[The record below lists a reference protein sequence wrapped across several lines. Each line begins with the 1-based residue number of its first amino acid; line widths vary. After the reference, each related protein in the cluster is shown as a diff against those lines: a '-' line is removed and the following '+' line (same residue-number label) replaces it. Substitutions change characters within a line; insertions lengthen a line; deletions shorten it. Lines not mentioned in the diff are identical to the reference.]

1 MKHNNQKK
9 TKHYILWIAVFIV
22 YVYLLTK
29 LILFKG
35 SPVDFDI
42 VKVRLMEFLQQ
53 PDLIHTRTVN
63 LTPFL
68 EISRDWNSLS
78 LHRPG
83 TAIHLVGNVLAFI
96 PLGIFIPVLTGN
108 KLFSG
113 VKVLLLSLLLSM
125 GYEVTQLLTGM
136 GIFDV
141 DDLMLNTLGGLIGYI
156 ILTMAI
162 GLKKVLVGGESRVT
176 TKKLNSKESHV

>member
-1 MKHNNQKK
+1 MKQNNQKK
-9 TKHYILWIAVFIV
+9 SKHYILWIAVFMI

-35 SPVDFDI
+35 SPVDFGV
-42 VKVRLMEFLQQ
+42 VKVRLMAFLQQ
-53 PDLIHTRTVN
+53 PGLIHTRTIN
-63 LTPFL
+63 LTLFQ

-113 VKVLLLSLLLSM
+113 LKVFLLSLLLSL
-125 GYEVTQLLTGM
+125 GYEVTQLVTGM

-156 ILTMAI
+156 VFTMAM
-162 GLKKVLVGGESRVT
+162 GLKKVLVGGESRVMS
-176 TKKLNSKESHV
+176 KKYNSKESHV

>member
-9 TKHYILWIAVFIV
+9 SKQYILWIAVFMI
-22 YVYLLTK
+22 YLYLLTK

-35 SPVDFDI
+35 SPVDFGI
-42 VKVRLMEFLQQ
+42 VKVRLMAFLQQ
-53 PDLIHTRTVN
+53 PDLIQTRTVN
-63 LTPFL
+63 LTPFQ

-96 PLGIFIPVLTGN
+96 PLGIFIPVLMGN

-113 VKVLLLSLLLSM
+113 VKVFLLSLLLSL

-156 ILTMAI
+156 VFTMAM
-162 GLKKVLVGGESRVT
+162 GMKKVLVGGESRVT
-176 TKKLNSKESHV
+176 PKKYNSKESHV

>member
-1 MKHNNQKK
+1 MRQRKIKHK
-9 TKHYILWIAVFIV
+9 ILWIAVLII
-22 YVYLLTK
+22 YLYLLTK

-35 SPVDFDI
+35 GAVDFEV
-42 VKVRLMEFLQQ
+42 VKVQLMAFLHQ

-63 LTPFL
+63 LTPFQ

-83 TAIHLVGNVLAFI
+83 TAIHLVGNVMAFI
-96 PLGIFIPVLTGN
+96 PLGMFIPMLMGN
-108 KLFSG
+108 KLLSG
-113 VKVLLLSLLLSM
+113 ANVFLSSLLLSL

-141 DDLMLNTLGGLIGYI
+141 DDLMLNTLGGVIGYI
-156 ILTMAI
+156 LFTMALGMKRLLI
-162 GLKKVLVGGESRVT
+162 GGESRTV
-176 TKKLNSKESHV
+176 KKEYNPKESPV

>member
-1 MKHNNQKK
+1 MRQRKFTHK
-9 TKHYILWIAVFIV
+9 ILWIATLMI
-22 YVYLLTK
+22 YLYLLTK

-35 SPVDFDI
+35 GSVDFEI
-42 VKVRLMEFLQQ
+42 VRVQFMAFLHQ

-63 LTPFL
+63 LTPFQ

-96 PLGIFIPVLTGN
+96 PMGVFIPVLMGY
-108 KLFSG
+108 KWLSG
-113 VKVLLLSLLLSM
+113 ANVFLLSLLLSL

-156 ILTMAI
+156 MFTMVI
-162 GLKKVLVGGESRVT
+162 GMKQLLVGGESRVA
-176 TKKLNSKESHV
+176 KKNYNAKESHV

>member
-1 MKHNNQKK
+1 MRQRKIKHK
-9 TKHYILWIAVFIV
+9 ILWIAALII
-22 YVYLLTK
+22 YLYLLTK

-35 SPVDFDI
+35 GPVDFE
-42 VKVRLMEFLQQ
+42 VVRVQLMAFLHQ

-63 LTPFL
+63 LTPFQ

-83 TAIHLVGNVLAFI
+83 TAIHLVGNVMAFI
-96 PLGIFIPVLTGN
+96 PLGMFIPMLMGN
-108 KLFSG
+108 KLLSG
-113 VKVLLLSLLLSM
+113 ANVFLSSLLLSL

-141 DDLMLNTLGGLIGYI
+141 DDLMLNTLGGVIGYI
-156 ILTMAI
+156 LFTMALGMKRLLI
-162 GLKKVLVGGESRVT
+162 GGESRT
-176 TKKLNSKESHV
+176 LKKEYNPKESPV

>member
-1 MKHNNQKK
+1 MRQRKIKHK
-9 TKHYILWIAVFIV
+9 ILWIAALII
-22 YVYLLTK
+22 YLYLLTK

-35 SPVDFDI
+35 GPVDFE
-42 VKVRLMEFLQQ
+42 VVRVQLMAFLHQ

-63 LTPFL
+63 LTPFQ

-83 TAIHLVGNVLAFI
+83 TAIHLVGNVMAFI
-96 PLGIFIPVLTGN
+96 PLGMFIPMLMGN
-108 KLFSG
+108 KLLSG
-113 VKVLLLSLLLSM
+113 ANVFLSSLLLSL

-141 DDLMLNTLGGLIGYI
+141 DDLMLNTLGGVIGYI
-156 ILTMAI
+156 LFTMALGMKRLLI
-162 GLKKVLVGGESRVT
+162 GEESRRV
-176 TKKLNSKESHV
+176 KKEYNPKESPV

>member
-1 MKHNNQKK
+1 MKQNNQKK
-9 TKHYILWIAVFIV
+9 SKHYFLWIAVFII
-22 YVYLLTK
+22 YLYLLTK

-35 SPVDFDI
+35 SLVDFDI
-42 VKVRLMEFLQQ
+42 VKVRLMAFLQQ

-63 LTPFL
+63 LTPFQ

-83 TAIHLVGNVLAFI
+83 TAIHLVGNILAFI
-96 PLGIFIPVLTGN
+96 PLGIFIPVLMGN

-113 VKVLLLSLLLSM
+113 VKVFLLSLLLSL
-125 GYEVTQLLTGM
+125 GYEVAQLLTGM

-156 ILTMAI
+156 VFTMVS
-162 GLKKVLVGGESRVT
+162 GLKKVLVGGKSRVT
-176 TKKLNSKESHV
+176 TKKYNSKESHV

>member
-1 MKHNNQKK
+1 MRQRKIKHK
-9 TKHYILWIAVFIV
+9 ILWIAALII
-22 YVYLLTK
+22 YLYLLTK

-35 SPVDFDI
+35 GPVDFE
-42 VKVRLMEFLQQ
+42 VVRVQLMAFLHQ

-63 LTPFL
+63 LTPFQ

-83 TAIHLVGNVLAFI
+83 TAIHLVGNVIAFI
-96 PLGIFIPVLTGN
+96 PLGMFIPMLMGN
-108 KLFSG
+108 KLLSG
-113 VKVLLLSLLLSM
+113 ANVFLSSLLLSL

-141 DDLMLNTLGGLIGYI
+141 DDLMLNTLGGVIGYI
-156 ILTMAI
+156 LFTM
-162 GLKKVLVGGESRVT
+162 VLGMKRLLIGGESRTV
-176 TKKLNSKESHV
+176 KKEYNPKESPV

>member
-1 MKHNNQKK
+1 MRQRKIKHK
-9 TKHYILWIAVFIV
+9 ILWIAALIIYLF
-22 YVYLLTK
+22 LLTK

-35 SPVDFDI
+35 GLVDFE
-42 VKVRLMEFLQQ
+42 VVRVQLMIFLHQ

-63 LTPFL
+63 LTPFQ

-83 TAIHLVGNVLAFI
+83 TAIHLVGNVMAFI
-96 PLGIFIPVLTGN
+96 PLGMFIPMLMGN
-108 KLFSG
+108 KLLSG
-113 VKVLLLSLLLSM
+113 ANVFLSSLLLSL

-141 DDLMLNTLGGLIGYI
+141 DDLMLNTLGGVIGYI
-156 ILTMAI
+156 LFTMALGMKRLLI
-162 GLKKVLVGGESRVT
+162 GGESRTV
-176 TKKLNSKESHV
+176 KKEYNPKESPV

>member
-1 MKHNNQKK
+1 MRQRKIKHK
-9 TKHYILWIAVFIV
+9 ILWIAALII
-22 YVYLLTK
+22 YLYLLTK

-35 SPVDFDI
+35 GPVDFE
-42 VKVRLMEFLQQ
+42 VVRVQLTAFLHQ

-63 LTPFL
+63 LTPFQ

-83 TAIHLVGNVLAFI
+83 TAIHLVGNVMAFI
-96 PLGIFIPVLTGN
+96 PLGMFIPMLMGS
-108 KLFSG
+108 KLLSG
-113 VKVLLLSLLLSM
+113 ANVFLSSLLLSL

-141 DDLMLNTLGGLIGYI
+141 DDLMLNTLGGVIGYI
-156 ILTMAI
+156 LFTMALGMKRLLI
-162 GLKKVLVGGESRVT
+162 GGESRTV
-176 TKKLNSKESHV
+176 KKEYNPKESPV

>member
-1 MKHNNQKK
+1 MRQRKIKHK
-9 TKHYILWIAVFIV
+9 ILWIAALII
-22 YVYLLTK
+22 YLYLLTK

-35 SPVDFDI
+35 GAVDFE
-42 VKVRLMEFLQQ
+42 VVRVQLRAFLHQ

-63 LTPFL
+63 LTPFQ

-83 TAIHLVGNVLAFI
+83 TAIHLVGNVMAFI
-96 PLGIFIPVLTGN
+96 PLGVFIPILMGN
-108 KLFSG
+108 KLLSG
-113 VKVLLLSLLLSM
+113 ANVFLSSLLLSL

-141 DDLMLNTLGGLIGYI
+141 DDLMLNTLGGVIGYI
-156 ILTMAI
+156 LFTMALGMKRLLI
-162 GLKKVLVGGESRVT
+162 GESRTV
-176 TKKLNSKESHV
+176 KKEYNPKESPV

>member
-1 MKHNNQKK
+1 MRQRKIKHK
-9 TKHYILWIAVFIV
+9 ILWIAALIIYLF
-22 YVYLLTK
+22 LLTK

-35 SPVDFDI
+35 GPVDFE
-42 VKVRLMEFLQQ
+42 VVRVQLMTFLHQ

-63 LTPFL
+63 LTPFQ

-83 TAIHLVGNVLAFI
+83 TAIHLVGNVMAFI
-96 PLGIFIPVLTGN
+96 PLGMFIPMLMGN
-108 KLFSG
+108 KLLSG
-113 VKVLLLSLLLSM
+113 ANVFLSSLLLSL

-141 DDLMLNTLGGLIGYI
+141 DDLMLNTLGGVIGYI
-156 ILTMAI
+156 LFTMALGMKRLLI
-162 GLKKVLVGGESRVT
+162 GGESRTV
-176 TKKLNSKESHV
+176 KKEYNPKESPV